1 MNRYLNI
8 MLIALLLA
16 ANGYRAI
23 ADETPLELVKQTSDK
38 QIVKEKPASNLDRQL
53 LKELS
58 GTKKREES
66 KEKQRLNQL
75 LKRMEQVEQAISQKE
90 MGEKTQQLQQ
100 SVVKDLD
107 WLIKLLEQKKTR
119 NMFVKRNEGGGTHS
133 KAPPSKQGDKNKN
146 DPQSKPKN
154 GGKNQQDNATNS
166 EDTLRTAN
174 KTNVRT
180 IERKVLEKNVWGHL
194 PATLRKKLLNI
205 YSEKYLP
212 QYDDV
217 VRKYFESLAE
227 EGRKKSF
234 DE

>member
-1 MNRYLNI
+1 MNRYLNM
-8 MLIALLLA
+8 MLIVLLFA
-16 ANGYRAI
+16 ASEYGAI
-23 ADETPLELVKQTSDK
+23 ADETPSKLIKQTVGQQTGNEKSTSD
-38 QIVKEKPASNLDRQL
+38 LDRQL

-58 GTKKREES
+58 GTNKREES

-119 NMFVKRNEGGGTHS
+119 NMFVERNEGGGTHS
-133 KAPPSKQGDKNKN
+133 KAPPSKQKDENKN
-146 DPQSKPKN
+146 TPQAKPKN
-154 GGKNQQDNATNS
+154 GGKNKENKATNS
-166 EDTLRTAN
+166 EGTMRTAN